1 MTRVKLRGYN
11 LWGDG
16 MFDWPGLSGKNIA
29 YVLINFICLISV
41 LNCFRNA
48 GKNIEVKFFFK
59 KKSCL
64 IKIEKYF
71 IK

>member
-59 KKSCL
+59 KKIL
-64 IKIEKYF
+64 FNKNREIFY
-71 IK
+71 

>member
-48 GKNIEVKFFFK
+48 GKNIEVKFLK
-59 KKSCL
+59 KK
-64 IKIEKYF
+64 KILFNKNREIFY
-71 IK
+71 

>member
-41 LNCFRNA
+41 LNWQ
-48 GKNIEVKFFFK
+48 
-59 KKSCL
+59 
-64 IKIEKYF
+64 EKT
-71 IK
+71 

>member
-41 LNCFRNA
+41 LHCFRNA

-59 KKSCL
+59 KKIL
-64 IKIEKYF
+64 FNKNREIFY
-71 IK
+71 

>member
-41 LNCFRNA
+41 LHCFRNA
-48 GKNIEVKFFFK
+48 GKNLEVKFF
-59 KKSCL
+59 
-64 IKIEKYF
+64 
-71 IK
+71 

>member
-48 GKNIEVKFFFK
+48 GKNIEVKFFLK
-59 KKSCL
+59 KKIL
-64 IKIEKYF
+64 FNKNREIFY
-71 IK
+71 